1 MSNSAPRLLLAAG
14 AIMALGLTACTSG
27 SSESATAGATAA
39 SAESGC
45 TDVVASAKK
54 AIDTASKS
62 DAAWDGPTTGP
73 KAVDGKTLVYVA
85 QSMTNPGVAGV
96 AKGLQEAAAAIGW
109 NVKVIDGLGTPA
121 GIQSAFSQAL
131 TTKPDGI
138 VIGGFDPK
146 TTAAQVAEAN
156 AAKIPLAAWQALS
169 TPGPSTDPMLFTN
182 ITTKVEDVAKISA
195 DFVIAKSN
203 GNAGVVIFTDSS
215 IPFAEGKSQMIKKE
229 LETCSGI
236 KVLEYDNVPLSDVSA
251 RMPQEV
257 SSLLSKHNEAWTYSV
272 AINDVYYENAAAALR
287 AGGVKADGAPF
298 NVGAGDGDSSAL
310 QRIKAGEYQTATVP
324 SPLKSEGW
332 QIVDELNRAFNNQPA
347 SGYVPQIHV
356 STKENTTATDAWDPV
371 GYQDAYLKIWGK

>member
-1 MSNSAPRLLLAAG
+1 MNHSAPRLLLAAG
-14 AIMALGLTACTSG
+14 AIMALGLTGCTSG
-27 SSESATAGATAA
+27 SSESAASGATAA
-39 SAESGC
+39 GDSGC
-45 TDVVASAKK
+45 ADVVATARK
-54 AIDTASKS
+54 AV
-62 DAAWDGPTTGP
+62 DAASTADTPWDGPTTGP
-73 KAVDGKTLVYVA
+73 KAAAGKTLVYVA

-156 AAKIPLAAWQALS
+156 ASNIPLAAWQALP
-169 TPGPSTDPMLFTN
+169 TPGPSSDPLLFTN

-195 DFVIAKSN
+195 DYVIARSN
-203 GNAGVVIFTDSS
+203 GKAGVVIFTDSS
-215 IPFAEGKSQMIKKE
+215 IPFAEGKSQLIRKE
-229 LETCSGI
+229 LETCAGV

-287 AGGVKADGAPF
+287 AGGVKAGGAPF

-310 QRIKAGEYQTATVP
+310 QRIKADEYQAATVP

-332 QIVDELNRAFNNQPA
+332 QLVDELNRAFNKQPA
-347 SGYVPQIHV
+347 SGYVPQVHV
-356 STKENTTATDAWDPV
+356 STKENTSATEAWDPA
-371 GYQDAYLKIWGK
+371 GYEAAYRAIWGK

>member
-1 MSNSAPRLLLAAG
+1 MKHSTHRLLLATSAVV
-14 AIMALGLTACTSG
+14 ALGLTGCTSG
-27 SSESATAGATAA
+27 SSESAAEGTAA
-39 SAESGC
+39 AGESGC
-45 TDVVASAKK
+45 ADVVATAQK
-54 AIDTASKS
+54 AVDTASKV
-62 DAAWDGPTTGP
+62 DAPWDGPTTGP
-73 KAVDGKTLVYVA
+73 TAATGKTIVYVA

-96 AKGLQEAAAAIGW
+96 AKGLQDASAAIGW

-146 TTAAQVAEAN
+146 TTAAQVEEAN
-156 AAKIPLAAWQALS
+156 ASKIPLVAWQALS
-169 TPGPSTDPMLFTN
+169 VPGPSTDPLLFSN
-182 ITTKVEDVAKISA
+182 VTTKVEDVAKISA
-195 DFVIAKSN
+195 DYVIAKSN
-203 GNAGVVIFTDSS
+203 GKAGVVIFTDSS

-229 LETCSGI
+229 LETCAGV
-236 KVLEYDNVPLSDVSA
+236 KVLEYANVPLSDVSA

-287 AGGVKADGAPF
+287 AGGVDSGGAPF

-310 QRIKAGEYQTATVP
+310 QRIKANEYQSATVP

-332 QIVDELNRAFNNQPA
+332 QLVDELNRAFNNQPA

-356 STKENTTATDAWDPV
+356 STKENTTTTDAWDPA
-371 GYQDAYLKIWGK
+371 GYQEAFRKIWGK

>member
-1 MSNSAPRLLLAAG
+1 MNHSPRRLLLAA
-14 AIMALGLTACTSG
+14 ATITALGLTGCTSG
-27 SSESATAGATAA
+27 SSESNAAGTAPTGD
-39 SAESGC
+39 SGC
-45 TDVVASAKK
+45 AEAVASAQK
-54 AIDTASKS
+54 AVEAASKS
-62 DAAWDGPTTGP
+62 DAPWDGPTTGP
-73 KAVDGKTLVYVA
+73 KAAAGKTLVYVA

-96 AKGLQEAAAAIGW
+96 AKGLQEAAATIGW
-109 NVKVIDGLGTPA
+109 NVKIIDGLGTPA

-156 AAKIPLAAWQALS
+156 TSKIPLVAWQALS
-169 TPGPSTDPMLFTN
+169 TPGPSTDPLLFSN

-195 DFVIAKSN
+195 DYVIAKSN

-229 LETCSGI
+229 LETCPGV
-236 KVLEYDNVPLSDVSA
+236 KVLEYANVPLADVSA

-287 AGGVKADGAPF
+287 AGGVKAGGAPF

-310 QRIKAGEYQTATVP
+310 QRIKAGEYQMATVP

-332 QIVDELNRAFNNQPA
+332 QLVDELNRAFNNEPA

-356 STKENTTATDAWDPV
+356 STKENTSNVQAWDPV
-371 GYQDAYLKIWGK
+371 GYQDAYRRIWGR

>member
-1 MSNSAPRLLLAAG
+1 
-14 AIMALGLTACTSG
+14 MALGLTACTSG
-27 SSESATAGATAA
+27 SSESASAGSAA
-39 SAESGC
+39 AGDSGC
-45 TDVVASAKK
+45 ADVVATAQK
-54 AIDTASKS
+54 AVDAASKT
-62 DAAWDGPTTGP
+62 DTPWDGPTTGP
-73 KAVDGKTLVYVA
+73 KAVAGKTLVYVA

-96 AKGLQEAAAAIGW
+96 AKGLQEAATAIGW

-156 AAKIPLAAWQALS
+156 AANIPLAAWQALS
-169 TPGPSTDPMLFTN
+169 TPGPSTDPLLFTN

-195 DFVIAKSN
+195 DYVIAKSN

-257 SSLLSKHNEAWTYSV
+257 SSLLSKHNEAWTYSL

-287 AGGVKADGAPF
+287 AGGVKAGGAPF

-356 STKENTTATDAWDPV
+356 STKENTTVTDAWDPV
-371 GYQDAYLKIWGK
+371 GYQDAYRTIWGK

>member
-1 MSNSAPRLLLAAG
+1 MNHSAPRLLLAAG

-27 SSESATAGATAA
+27 SSESNGTGATAA
-39 SAESGC
+39 GDSGC
-45 TDVVASAKK
+45 SDVVATAQK
-54 AIDTASKS
+54 AVDAASKS
-62 DAAWDGPTTGP
+62 DTPWDGPTTGP
-73 KAVDGKTLVYVA
+73 RAAEGKTLVYVA

-96 AKGLQEAAAAIGW
+96 ANGLQEAAAAIGW

-131 TTKPDGI
+131 TTRPDGI

-169 TPGPSTDPMLFTN
+169 TPGPSTDPQLFTN

-195 DFVIAKSN
+195 DYVIAKSN
-203 GNAGVVIFTDSS
+203 GKAGVVIFTDSS

-229 LETCSGI
+229 LETCSGV
-236 KVLEYDNVPLSDVSA
+236 KVLDYDNVPLSDVSA

-257 SSLLSKHNEAWTYSV
+257 SSLLSKHNDAWTYSV

-287 AGGVKADGAPF
+287 AGGVQPGGAPF

-310 QRIKAGEYQTATVP
+310 QRIKAGQYQTATVP

-356 STKENTTATDAWDPV
+356 STKENTTNTDAWDPV
-371 GYQDAYLKIWGK
+371 GYQDAYRKIWGK

>member
-1 MSNSAPRLLLAAG
+1 MNHSAPRLLLAAG
-14 AIMALGLTACTSG
+14 AIMALGLTGCTSG
-27 SSESATAGATAA
+27 SPESAAAGATAA
-39 SAESGC
+39 GDSGC
-45 TDVVASAKK
+45 ADVVASAQK
-54 AIDTASKS
+54 AVDAASKP
-62 DAAWDGPTTGP
+62 DTPWDGPTTGP
-73 KAVDGKTLVYVA
+73 KAAAGKTLVYVA

-96 AKGLQEAAAAIGW
+96 ANGLQEAAAAIGW

-156 AAKIPLAAWQALS
+156 AANIPLAAWQALS
-169 TPGPSTDPMLFTN
+169 TPGPSTDPLLFTN

-195 DFVIAKSN
+195 DYVIAKSN

-215 IPFAEGKSQMIKKE
+215 IPFAEGKSQMIRKE
-229 LETCSGI
+229 LETCSGV

-287 AGGVKADGAPF
+287 AGGVKASGAPF

-310 QRIKAGEYQTATVP
+310 QRIKANEYQAATVP

-356 STKENTTATDAWDPV
+356 ATKENTSATDAWDPV
-371 GYQDAYLKIWGK
+371 GYQDAYRAIWGK

>member
-1 MSNSAPRLLLAAG
+1 MNHSAPRLLLAAG

-27 SSESATAGATAA
+27 SSESAAGSTATGA
-39 SAESGC
+39 SGC
-45 TDVVASAKK
+45 ADVVAAAQK
-54 AIDTASKS
+54 ALATASKT
-62 DAAWDGPTTGP
+62 DAPWDGPTTGP
-73 KAVDGKTLVYVA
+73 KAATGKTLVYVA

-169 TPGPSTDPMLFTN
+169 TPGPSTDPQLFTN

-195 DFVIAKSN
+195 DYVIAKSN

-229 LETCSGI
+229 LQTCSGV
-236 KVLEYDNVPLSDVSA
+236 KVLDYDNVPLSDVSA

-257 SSLLSKHNEAWTYSV
+257 SSLLSKFNDSWTYSV

-287 AGGVKADGAPF
+287 AGGVNAGGSPF

-356 STKENTTATDAWDPV
+356 STKENTTATDAWDPT
-371 GYQDAYLKIWGK
+371 GYQDAYRKIWGK

>member
-1 MSNSAPRLLLAAG
+1 MTSPMPRFLLATG
-14 AIMALGLTACTSG
+14 AVVVLGLTGCTSG
-27 SSESATAGATAA
+27 SSESSTQGTAA
-39 SAESGC
+39 AGDSGC
-45 TDVVASAKK
+45 ADVVATAQKAVDNAAK
-54 AIDTASKS
+54 AEAQ
-62 DAAWDGPTTGP
+62 WDGPTTGP
-73 KAVDGKTLVYVA
+73 TAAAGKTIVYVA

-96 AKGLQEAAAAIGW
+96 AKGLQEATAAIGW

-156 AAKIPLAAWQALS
+156 ASKIPLVAWQALS
-169 TPGPSTDPMLFTN
+169 TPGPSSDPLLFSN
-182 ITTKVEDVAKISA
+182 VTTKVEDVAKISA
-195 DFVIAKSN
+195 DYVIAKSN
-203 GNAGVVIFTDSS
+203 GKAGVIIFTDSS

-229 LETCSGI
+229 LETCAGT
-236 KVLEYDNVPLSDVSA
+236 KVLDYANVPLSDVSA

-257 SSLLSKHNEAWTYSV
+257 SSLLSKHNDAWTYSV
-272 AINDVYYENAAAALR
+272 AINDVYYENAAATLR
-287 AGGVKADGAPF
+287 AGGVNAGGAPY

-310 QRIKAGEYQTATVP
+310 QRIKTNEYQSATVP

-332 QIVDELNRAFNNQPA
+332 QLVDELNRAFNNQPA

-356 STKENTTATDAWDPV
+356 STKENTTATDAWDPM
-371 GYQDAYLKIWGK
+371 GYQDAYRKIWGK

>member
-1 MSNSAPRLLLAAG
+1 MTHSAPRLLLAAG

-27 SSESATAGATAA
+27 SSESSGTGATAA
-39 SAESGC
+39 GDSGC
-45 TDVVASAKK
+45 SDVVATAQK
-54 AIDTASKS
+54 AVDAASKS
-62 DAAWDGPTTGP
+62 DTPWDGPTTGP
-73 KAVDGKTLVYVA
+73 KAAEGKTLVYVA

-121 GIQSAFSQAL
+121 GIQSAFSSAL

-169 TPGPSTDPMLFTN
+169 TPGPSTDPQLFTN

-195 DFVIAKSN
+195 DYVIAKSN
-203 GNAGVVIFTDSS
+203 GKAGVVIFTDSS

-229 LETCSGI
+229 LETCSGV
-236 KVLEYDNVPLSDVSA
+236 KVLDYDNVPLSDVSA

-257 SSLLSKHNEAWTYSV
+257 SSLLSKHNDAWTYSV

-287 AGGVKADGAPF
+287 AGGVQPGGAPF

-310 QRIKAGEYQTATVP
+310 QRIKAGQYQTATVP

-356 STKENTTATDAWDPV
+356 STKENTTSTDAWDPV
-371 GYQDAYLKIWGK
+371 GYQEAYKKIWGK

>member
-1 MSNSAPRLLLAAG
+1 MNHSAPRLLLAAG

-27 SSESATAGATAA
+27 SSESASAGATAA
-39 SAESGC
+39 GDSGC
-45 TDVVASAKK
+45 ADVVATAQK
-54 AIDTASKS
+54 AVDAASKS
-62 DAAWDGPTTGP
+62 DTPWDGPTTGP
-73 KAVDGKTLVYVA
+73 TAASGKTLVYVA

-131 TTKPDGI
+131 TIKPDGI

-169 TPGPSTDPMLFTN
+169 TPGPSTDPLLFTN

-195 DFVIAKSN
+195 DYVIAKSN

-215 IPFAEGKSQMIKKE
+215 IPFAEGKSQMIRKE

-287 AGGVKADGAPF
+287 AGGVQAGGAPF

-310 QRIKAGEYQTATVP
+310 QRIKADDYQAATVP

-332 QIVDELNRAFNNQPA
+332 QIVDELNRAFSGQPA

-356 STKENTTATDAWDPV
+356 STKENTTATDAWDPA
-371 GYQDAYLKIWGK
+371 GYQDAYRAIWGK

>member
-1 MSNSAPRLLLAAG
+1 MNHSAPRLLLAAG

-27 SSESATAGATAA
+27 SSESASAGATAA
-39 SAESGC
+39 GDSGC
-45 TDVVASAKK
+45 ADVVATAQK
-54 AIDTASKS
+54 AVDAASKS
-62 DAAWDGPTTGP
+62 DTPWDGPTTGP
-73 KAVDGKTLVYVA
+73 TAASGKTLVYVA

-131 TTKPDGI
+131 TIKPDGI

-169 TPGPSTDPMLFTN
+169 TPGPSTDPLLFTN

-195 DFVIAKSN
+195 DYVIAKSN

-215 IPFAEGKSQMIKKE
+215 IPFAEGKSQMIRKE

-287 AGGVKADGAPF
+287 AGGVKAGGAPF

-310 QRIKAGEYQTATVP
+310 QRIKADDYQAATVP

-332 QIVDELNRAFNNQPA
+332 QIVDELNRAFSGQPA

-356 STKENTTATDAWDPV
+356 STKENTTATDAWDPA
-371 GYQDAYLKIWGK
+371 GYQDAYRAIWGK

>member
-1 MSNSAPRLLLAAG
+1 MNHSTHRLLIATG
-14 AIMALGLTACTSG
+14 AVLALGLAGCTSG
-27 SSESATAGATAA
+27 SSESSAQGAAAAG
-39 SAESGC
+39 ESGC
-45 TDVVASAKK
+45 ADVVATAQK
-54 AIDTASKS
+54 AVDTATEA

-73 KAVDGKTLVYVA
+73 TAAAGKTIVYVA

-96 AKGLQEAAAAIGW
+96 AKGLQDATAAIGW

-156 AAKIPLAAWQALS
+156 ASKIPLVAWQALS
-169 TPGPSTDPMLFTN
+169 VPGPSTDPLLFSN
-182 ITTKVEDVAKISA
+182 VTTKVEDVAKISA
-195 DFVIAKSN
+195 DYVIAKSN
-203 GNAGVVIFTDSS
+203 GKAGVVIFTDSS

-229 LETCSGI
+229 LEMCAGT
-236 KVLEYDNVPLSDVSA
+236 KVLEYSNVPLSDVSA

-257 SSLLSKHNEAWTYSV
+257 SSLLSKHNDAWTYSV

-287 AGGVKADGAPF
+287 AGGVSTGGAPY

-310 QRIKAGEYQTATVP
+310 QRIKTNEYQSATVP

-332 QIVDELNRAFNNQPA
+332 QLVDELNRAFNNQPA

-356 STKENTTATDAWDPV
+356 STKENTTTTDAWDPT
-371 GYQDAYLKIWGK
+371 GYQDAYRKIWGK

>member
-1 MSNSAPRLLLAAG
+1 MNHSAPRLLLAAG
-14 AIMALGLTACTSG
+14 AIMTLGLTACTSG
-27 SSESATAGATAA
+27 SSESTAAAATAA
-39 SAESGC
+39 GDSGC
-45 TDVVASAKK
+45 ADVVATAQK
-54 AIDTASKS
+54 AVEKASKAS
-62 DAAWDGPTTGP
+62 TPWDGPTTGP
-73 KAVDGKTLVYVA
+73 KAVAGKTLVYVA

-96 AKGLQEAAAAIGW
+96 AKGLQEAASAIGW

-156 AAKIPLAAWQALS
+156 AANIPLAAWQALS
-169 TPGPSTDPMLFTN
+169 TPGPSADPLLFTN

-195 DFVIAKSN
+195 DYVIAQSN
-203 GNAGVVIFTDSS
+203 GKAGVVIFTDSS
-215 IPFAEGKSQMIKKE
+215 IPFAEGKSQMIRKE
-229 LETCSGI
+229 LETCPGI

-287 AGGVKADGAPF
+287 AGGVKAGGAPF

-310 QRIKAGEYQTATVP
+310 QRIKADEYQAATVP

-356 STKENTTATDAWDPV
+356 STKENTTATDAWDPA
-371 GYQDAYLKIWGK
+371 GYQDAYRTIWGK

>member
-1 MSNSAPRLLLAAG
+1 MNHSAPRLLLAAG

-27 SSESATAGATAA
+27 SSESAAAGAAA
-39 SAESGC
+39 AGDSGC
-45 TDVVASAKK
+45 ADVVATAKE
-54 AIDTASKS
+54 AVDAASKS
-62 DAAWDGPTTGP
+62 DSPWNGPTTGP
-73 KAVDGKTLVYVA
+73 KAVAGKTLVYVA

-96 AKGLQEAAAAIGW
+96 AKGLQEAVAAIGW

-156 AAKIPLAAWQALS
+156 SAKIPLVAWQALS
-169 TPGPSTDPMLFTN
+169 TPGPSTDPLLFTN

-195 DFVIAKSN
+195 DYVIARSN
-203 GNAGVVIFTDSS
+203 GKAGVVIFTDSS
-215 IPFAEGKSQMIKKE
+215 IPFAEGKSQMIRKE

-251 RMPQEV
+251 RMPSEV

-287 AGGVKADGAPF
+287 AGGVKAGGAPF

-310 QRIKAGEYQTATVP
+310 QRIRSGEYQTATVP

-332 QIVDELNRAFNNQPA
+332 QLVDELNRAFNNVPA
-347 SGYVPQIHV
+347 SSYVPQIHV
-356 STKENTTATDAWDPV
+356 ATKENTADTASWDPV
-371 GYQDAYLKIWGK
+371 GYQNAYRAIWGR

>member
-1 MSNSAPRLLLAAG
+1 MNQTAPRLLLAAG

-27 SSESATAGATAA
+27 SSESASSGATAA
-39 SAESGC
+39 GDSGC
-45 TDVVASAKK
+45 ADVVATAQK
-54 AIDTASKS
+54 AVDTASKS
-62 DAAWDGPTTGP
+62 DAPWNGPTTGP
-73 KAVDGKTLVYVA
+73 KAVEGKTLVYVA

-156 AAKIPLAAWQALS
+156 AANIPLAAWQALS
-169 TPGPSTDPMLFTN
+169 TPGPSTDPLLFTN

-195 DFVIAKSN
+195 DYVIAKSN

-287 AGGVKADGAPF
+287 AGGVSAGGAPF

-332 QIVDELNRAFNNQPA
+332 QIVDELNRAFNKQPA

-356 STKENTTATDAWDPV
+356 STKENTTVTDAWDPV
-371 GYQDAYLKIWGK
+371 GYQDAYRAIWGK

>member
-1 MSNSAPRLLLAAG
+1 MNNSAPRLLLAAG

-27 SSESATAGATAA
+27 SSESASAGATAA
-39 SAESGC
+39 GDSGC
-45 TDVVASAKK
+45 SDVVATAQK
-54 AIDTASKS
+54 AVDAASKS
-62 DAAWDGPTTGP
+62 DTPWDGPTTGP
-73 KAVDGKTLVYVA
+73 TAASGKTLVYVA

-131 TTKPDGI
+131 TIKPDGI

-169 TPGPSTDPMLFTN
+169 TPGPSTDPLLFTN
-182 ITTKVEDVAKISA
+182 ITTRVEDVAKISA
-195 DFVIAKSN
+195 DYVIAKSN

-215 IPFAEGKSQMIKKE
+215 IPFAEGKSQMIRKE

-287 AGGVKADGAPF
+287 AGGVKAGGAPF

-310 QRIKAGEYQTATVP
+310 QRIKADDYQAATVP

-332 QIVDELNRAFNNQPA
+332 QIVDELNRAFNGQPA

-356 STKENTTATDAWDPV
+356 STKENTTATDAWDPA
-371 GYQDAYLKIWGK
+371 GYQDAYRAIWGK

>member
-1 MSNSAPRLLLAAG
+1 MTSPMPRFLLATG
-14 AIMALGLTACTSG
+14 AVLVLGLTGCTSG
-27 SSESATAGATAA
+27 SSESSTQGTAA
-39 SAESGC
+39 AGDSGC
-45 TDVVASAKK
+45 ADVVATAQKAVDNAAK
-54 AIDTASKS
+54 AEAQ
-62 DAAWDGPTTGP
+62 WDGPTTGP
-73 KAVDGKTLVYVA
+73 TAAAGKTIVYVA

-96 AKGLQEAAAAIGW
+96 AKGLQEATAAIGW

-156 AAKIPLAAWQALS
+156 ASKIPLVAWQALS
-169 TPGPSTDPMLFTN
+169 TPGPSSDPLLFSN
-182 ITTKVEDVAKISA
+182 VTTKVEDVAKISA
-195 DFVIAKSN
+195 DYVIAKSN
-203 GNAGVVIFTDSS
+203 GKAGVVIFTDSS

-229 LETCSGI
+229 LETCAGT
-236 KVLEYDNVPLSDVSA
+236 KVLDYANVPLSDVSA

-257 SSLLSKHNEAWTYSV
+257 SSLLSKHNDAWTYSV

-287 AGGVKADGAPF
+287 AGGVNAGGAPY

-310 QRIKAGEYQTATVP
+310 QRIKTNEYQSATVP

-332 QIVDELNRAFNNQPA
+332 QLVDELNRAFNNQPA

-356 STKENTTATDAWDPV
+356 STKENTTATDAWDPM
-371 GYQDAYLKIWGK
+371 GYQDAYRKIWGK

>member
-1 MSNSAPRLLLAAG
+1 MNPSTPRLLLVTG
-14 AIMALGLTACTSG
+14 TVLALGLTGCTSG
-27 SSESATAGATAA
+27 SSESAATAA
-39 SAESGC
+39 ATGNSGC
-45 TDVVASAKK
+45 ADVVTSAQK
-54 AIDTASKS
+54 AVDGASKS
-62 DAAWDGPTTGP
+62 DAPWDGPMAGP
-73 KAVDGKTLVYVA
+73 KAAAGKTIVYVA

-96 AKGLQEAAAAIGW
+96 AKGLQEATAAIGW

-156 AAKIPLAAWQALS
+156 SSKIPLVAWQALS
-169 TPGPSTDPMLFTN
+169 TPGPSTDPLLFSN

-195 DFVIAKSN
+195 DYVIAKSN

-229 LETCSGI
+229 LETCSGV

-287 AGGVKADGAPF
+287 AGGVKAGGAPF

-310 QRIKAGEYQTATVP
+310 QRIKTDDYQTATVP

-332 QIVDELNRAFNNQPA
+332 QLVDELNRAFAGEPA

-356 STKENTTATDAWDPV
+356 STKENTTATDAWDPM
-371 GYQDAYLKIWGK
+371 GYQDAYRKIWGK

>member
-1 MSNSAPRLLLAAG
+1 MNHSAPRLLLAAG
-14 AIMALGLTACTSG
+14 AIMTLGLTACTSG
-27 SSESATAGATAA
+27 SSESTAAAATAA
-39 SAESGC
+39 GDSGC
-45 TDVVASAKK
+45 ADVVATAQK
-54 AIDTASKS
+54 AVEKASKA
-62 DAAWDGPTTGP
+62 DTPWDGPTTGP
-73 KAVDGKTLVYVA
+73 KAVAGKTLVYVA

-96 AKGLQEAAAAIGW
+96 AKGLQEAASAIGW

-156 AAKIPLAAWQALS
+156 AANIPLAAWQALS
-169 TPGPSTDPMLFTN
+169 TPGPSADPLLFTN

-195 DFVIAKSN
+195 DYVIAQSN
-203 GNAGVVIFTDSS
+203 GKAGVVIFTDSS
-215 IPFAEGKSQMIKKE
+215 IPFAEGKSQMIRKE
-229 LETCSGI
+229 LETCPGI

-287 AGGVKADGAPF
+287 AGGVKAGGAPF

-310 QRIKAGEYQTATVP
+310 QRIKADEYQAATVP

-356 STKENTTATDAWDPV
+356 STKENTTATDAWDPA
-371 GYQDAYLKIWGK
+371 GYQDAYRTIWGK

>member
-1 MSNSAPRLLLAAG
+1 MNHSAPRLLLAAG
-14 AIMALGLTACTSG
+14 AIMALGLTGCTSG
-27 SSESATAGATAA
+27 SSESAAAGTTAA
-39 SAESGC
+39 GDSGC
-45 TDVVASAKK
+45 ADVVASAQK
-54 AIDTASKS
+54 AVDAASKS
-62 DAAWDGPTTGP
+62 DTPWDGPTTGP
-73 KAVDGKTLVYVA
+73 KAAAGKTLVYVA

-156 AAKIPLAAWQALS
+156 AANIPLAAWQALS
-169 TPGPSTDPMLFTN
+169 TPGPSADPLLFTN

-195 DFVIAKSN
+195 DHVIAESN
-203 GNAGVVIFTDSS
+203 GKAGVVIFTDSS
-215 IPFAEGKSQMIKKE
+215 IPFAEGKSQMIRKE
-229 LETCSGI
+229 LETCPGI

-287 AGGVKADGAPF
+287 AGGVKAGGAPF

-310 QRIKAGEYQTATVP
+310 QRIKAGEYQAATVP

-332 QIVDELNRAFNNQPA
+332 QIVDELNRAFNKQPA

-356 STKENTTATDAWDPV
+356 STKENTSTTDAWDPV
-371 GYQDAYLKIWGK
+371 GYEAAYRAIWGK

>member
-1 MSNSAPRLLLAAG
+1 MNHSAPRLLLAAG
-14 AIMALGLTACTSG
+14 AIMATGLTGCTSG
-27 SSESATAGATAA
+27 SSESAAAGTTAA
-39 SAESGC
+39 GDSGC
-45 TDVVASAKK
+45 ADVVASAQK
-54 AIDTASKS
+54 AVDAASKS
-62 DAAWDGPTTGP
+62 DTPWDGPTTGP
-73 KAVDGKTLVYVA
+73 KAAAGKTLVYVA

-156 AAKIPLAAWQALS
+156 AANIPLAAWQALS
-169 TPGPSTDPMLFTN
+169 TPGPSADPLLFTN

-195 DFVIAKSN
+195 DHVIAESN
-203 GNAGVVIFTDSS
+203 GKAGVVIFTDSS
-215 IPFAEGKSQMIKKE
+215 IPFAEGKSQMIRKE
-229 LETCSGI
+229 LETCPGI

-287 AGGVKADGAPF
+287 AGGVKAGGAPF

-310 QRIKAGEYQTATVP
+310 QRIKAGEYQAATVP

-332 QIVDELNRAFNNQPA
+332 QIVDELNRAFNKQPA

-356 STKENTTATDAWDPV
+356 STKENTSTTDAWDPV
-371 GYQDAYLKIWGK
+371 GYEAAYRAIWGK